1 MIVWTFSKHDKSLLL
16 LSVVKPLAKANFM
29 FRVERGIVLSFRI
42 IMLSKAHKTDTEAR
56 SI

>member
-1 MIVWTFSKHDKSLLL
+1 MIVWIFSKHDKSLLL
-16 LSVVKPLAKANFM
+16 LLVVKLLAKANFV

-42 IMLSKAHKTDTEAR
+42 ILLSKAHKTDTEAR